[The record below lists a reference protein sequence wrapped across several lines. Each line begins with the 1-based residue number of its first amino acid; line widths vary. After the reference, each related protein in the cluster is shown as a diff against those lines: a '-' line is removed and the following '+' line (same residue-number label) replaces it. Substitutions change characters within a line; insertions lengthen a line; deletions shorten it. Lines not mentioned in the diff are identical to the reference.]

1 MKTLP
6 LRFLTAAV
14 FEQLLT
20 YPGADGAA
28 EEGGEEK
35 EEGGGGG
42 GEREKLKNFSPP
54 PCGGEI
60 REKPDSLV
68 ECRSIC
74 ESEAS
79 LHPAFAGKDLHRRE
93 LNPGLPRDRR
103 KY

>member
-35 EEGGGGG
+35 EKEEEEEGGR
-42 GEREKLKNFSPP
+42 ERN
-54 PCGGEI
+54 
-60 REKPDSLV
+60 
-68 ECRSIC
+68 
-74 ESEAS
+74 
-79 LHPAFAGKDLHRRE
+79 
-93 LNPGLPRDRR
+93 
-103 KY
+103 

>member
-54 PCGGEI
+54 PLRG
-60 REKPDSLV
+60 
-68 ECRSIC
+68 
-74 ESEAS
+74 
-79 LHPAFAGKDLHRRE
+79 
-93 LNPGLPRDRR
+93 
-103 KY
+103 

>member
-35 EEGGGGG
+35 EEEEEEGGR
-42 GEREKLKNFSPP
+42 ERN
-54 PCGGEI
+54 
-60 REKPDSLV
+60 
-68 ECRSIC
+68 
-74 ESEAS
+74 
-79 LHPAFAGKDLHRRE
+79 
-93 LNPGLPRDRR
+93 
-103 KY
+103 